1 MARAEIFA
9 GKCGFT
15 TIVEATQTDNEQVR
29 VTLTSACKGCQKLGA
44 ALSEMEI
51 DPLREISHRGEGSL
65 ILEMAPKYL
74 AHPACPVPAGI
85 VKAVEIAA
93 GLALPADASIKLTS

>member
-29 VTLTSACKGCQKLGA
+29 VTLSSACKGCQKLGA

-65 ILEMAPKYL
+65 ILELAPRYL
-74 AHPACPVPAGI
+74 THPACPVPAGI

-93 GLALPADASIKLTS
+93 GLALPADASIRLTS

>member
-1 MARAEIFA
+1 MAKAEIFA
-9 GKCGFT
+9 GKCGYT
-15 TIVEATQTDNEQVR
+15 TVVEATQTEDEQIKIS
-29 VTLTSACKGCQKLGA
+29 LTSPCKSCQKLGA

-51 DPLREISHRGEGSL
+51 DPLREISHRGQGSM